1 MTTFIINLSKKNQ
14 NTGYLFYINNILKLN
29 KQSKVVSID
38 IITTKNLIQRLFIFS
53 PLNIIFQIFNLLL
66 KKNTKVNYKYVLCT
80 MPNYLNNI
88 YLIRKKSIKTF
99 LMIDCSFDYYSNHK
113 TLFFLK
119 YFSFLAEELLLFS
132 GLKTIILNSDFVV
145 ANFKNRHKLSL
156 DQLQIEVV
164 ALPIWFEINNHKQIF
179 SNENNIIVYG
189 NFLFKPN
196 LDGLYFILDSIIHP
210 INLNITFI
218 GINSNLKNYNTLIE
232 LIKIKFNNA
241 RILPTVSNSDL
252 EYILFKSNFVIIPGT
267 KAEGIKIKIIEALIL
282 NKIVLAHKNIVKFIG
297 FEYENLVVYE
307 NNLEFILNNLN
318 NYKLYDNKKIIEHYS
333 FTSKRQ
339 EVIDNYF

>member
-14 NTGYLFYINNILKLN
+14 NTGYYFYLNNILKLN

-38 IITTKNLIQRLFIFS
+38 IITTKNVIQRLFIFS
-53 PLNIIFQIFNLLL
+53 PINFIFQIFNLLI

-99 LMIDCSFDYYSNHK
+99 LMFDCSFDYYSNHK

-119 YFSFLAEELLLFS
+119 YFSFFAEELLLFS

-156 DQLQIEVV
+156 DQLQIEIV

-179 SNENNIIVYG
+179 SNENNI
-189 NFLFKPN
+189 
-196 LDGLYFILDSIIHP
+196 
-210 INLNITFI
+210 
-218 GINSNLKNYNTLIE
+218 
-232 LIKIKFNNA
+232 
-241 RILPTVSNSDL
+241 
-252 EYILFKSNFVIIPGT
+252 
-267 KAEGIKIKIIEALIL
+267 
-282 NKIVLAHKNIVKFIG
+282 
-297 FEYENLVVYE
+297 E
-307 NNLEFILNNLN
+307 NN
-318 NYKLYDNKKIIEHYS
+318 
-333 FTSKRQ
+333 R
-339 EVIDNYF
+339 